1 MNPQPSSATNDYSP
15 LSRNRESSKQVN
27 VHSHVRS
34 HARSRSRRFEAGPI
48 VFGFHT
54 LMAWKRKVD
63 TTKTYFQLRKTSSKM
78 SLLFQSMKFFV
89 CWVLTSHGNQGA
101 ALYEFSIYEW
111 FREWCSTIS
120 RYRFAAE
127 PGTFAKPIAKK
138 TRVQLADLLKVR
150 CEESL
155 FSAPRQ
161 LMRVVEGR
169 EVIVT

>member
-1 MNPQPSSATNDYSP
+1 
-15 LSRNRESSKQVN
+15 
-27 VHSHVRS
+27 
-34 HARSRSRRFEAGPI
+34 
-48 VFGFHT
+48 
-54 LMAWKRKVD
+54 
-63 TTKTYFQLRKTSSKM
+63 M
-78 SLLFQSMKFFV
+78 SLLFQSMTLFV

-120 RYRFAAE
+120 RYIFAAE
-127 PGTFAKPIAKK
+127 PGTFEKPIAKK
-138 TRVQLADLLKVR
+138 TRVQLADLLKVM

-169 EVIVT
+169 EVIVNYIKKIRPVISELTFNFLLHWASRHHDSAWPRGAWLRLVRVEPDPSLLRGSFCIVVQASRRNKPEPKRLMQ